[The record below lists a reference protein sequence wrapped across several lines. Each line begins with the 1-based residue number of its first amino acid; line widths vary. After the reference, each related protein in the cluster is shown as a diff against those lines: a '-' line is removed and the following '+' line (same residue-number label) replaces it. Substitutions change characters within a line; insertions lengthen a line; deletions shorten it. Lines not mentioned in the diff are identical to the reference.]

1 MTRGTFRTTTKRSE
15 LMAKVRRRNTS
26 AEMRVRQ
33 ELRDLGIG
41 YRLHAKDLPGTPD
54 IVNRGRRWA
63 IFVNGCFW
71 HLHEGCKRG
80 TLPKRNRRQWMEKL
94 EANKQRDW
102 RSLSELLDLG
112 YSVLV
117 VWECETRDSVQLRT
131 ILSTFLR

>member
-1 MTRGTFRTTTKRSE
+1 MTRATFRTTSKRSK
-15 LMAKVRRRNTS
+15 LMAKVRQRNTS
-26 AEMRVRQ
+26 AEIRVRQ

-54 IVNRGRRWA
+54 IVNRSRRWA

-80 TLPKRNRRQWMEKL
+80 ALPKRNRQQWIKKL

-117 VWECETRDSVQLRT
+117 VWECETRDPVQLRT